1 MTGSLTATETAVS
14 TPTRSSSTSSLCY
27 CWSHLRT
34 AESVSEIVGSVYLLV
49 IIIIIIIIIIKEI
62 KKRRRKKNWGFRVAL
77 KK

>member
-27 CWSHLRT
+27 CWSQLRT

-49 IIIIIIIIIIKEI
+49 IIIIIIIKKEI
-62 KKRRRKKNWGFRVAL
+62 KKRRNWGFRVAL